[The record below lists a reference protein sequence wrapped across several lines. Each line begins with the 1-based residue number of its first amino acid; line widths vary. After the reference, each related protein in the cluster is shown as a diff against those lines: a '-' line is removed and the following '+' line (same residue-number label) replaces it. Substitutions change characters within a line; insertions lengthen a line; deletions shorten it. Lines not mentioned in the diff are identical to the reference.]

1 MALPVKSTE
10 TKQQLE
16 QRLRAHPVV
25 APKPDHKQDMF
36 AADAWEGSATAEQV
50 KIASVAELKKKQ

>member
-1 MALPVKSTE
+1 
-10 TKQQLE
+10 
-16 QRLRAHPVV
+16 VV